1 MGRRIPDVVDDLWVD
16 ATRTRTLISRLASE
30 RANHR
35 DLCIRVQRQ
44 HAIVLEED
52 SAMGRRRASQIRVRT
67 LEFLVREIE
76 GGGAAD

>member
-1 MGRRIPDVVDDLWVD
+1 MPG
-16 ATRTRTLISRLASE
+16 E

-52 SAMGRRRASQIRVRT
+52 SALGRRLASQIRVRT
-67 LEFLVREIE
+67 VEFLVRERG